1 MVLRTLNLV
10 LTLAIIGL
18 VIFVGY
24 QAVQLFQDAGGIGPT
39 SSNSERTPPPL
50 GLGSWLAPLVDCS
63 TSGRTWGTDSTRST
77 EEAEKV
83 EEKCVVLLS

>member
-10 LTLAIIGL
+10 LTLAIIGII
-18 VIFVGY
+18 VFVGY
-24 QAVQLFQDAGGIGPT
+24 QAVQLFQDAGGIGEYF
-39 SSNSERTPPPL
+39 NSGDTAAL
-50 GLGSWLAPLVDCS
+50 GLVSWLAPLVDCS